1 MAWVSFEVTFVVAF
15 IWLRFIS
22 SIRLVWIRL
31 RLLPFRKMCT
41 MPRLSDSPWSRRKFD
56 LIDYFDYLFF
66 CRCCCWY
73 YSELWSC
80 YLLHCLLW
88 RILSDYNGS
97 DSTDSGSI
105 RNCSPSCLDF
115 RVAWLSGCLSSWCKF
130 GPERSLP
137 NSSFHPEWVG
147 PMLCT
152 PFNHHH
158 HQFWLRLSI
167 SFLVSLYFFY
177 FLDWQLFQ
185 AMEPS
190 LRTLFN
196 LASDL
201 SLGFLWCNHY
211 FSLICT

>member
-105 RNCSPSCLDF
+105 RNCVLRHVLISELRDYRAAC
-115 RVAWLSGCLSSWCKF
+115 RVDVNLAPNALYQIHPF
-130 GPERSLP
+130 IRS
-137 NSSFHPEWVG
+137 EWVRCSVRH
-147 PMLCT
+147 LT
-152 PFNHHH
+152 ITI
-158 HQFWLRLSI
+158 I
-167 SFLVSLYFFY
+167 SF
-177 FLDWQLFQ
+177 DW
-185 AMEPS
+185 
-190 LRTLFN
+190 
-196 LASDL
+196 D
-201 SLGFLWCNHY
+201 
-211 FSLICT
+211 